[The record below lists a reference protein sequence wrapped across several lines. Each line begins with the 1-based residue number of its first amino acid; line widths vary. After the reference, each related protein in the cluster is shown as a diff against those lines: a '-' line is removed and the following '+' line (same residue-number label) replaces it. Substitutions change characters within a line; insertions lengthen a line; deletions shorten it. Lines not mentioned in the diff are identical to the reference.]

1 MVDLSQLL
9 TLCKKIISLSDIWF
23 LSHTNR
29 FLTLHDGRT
38 FPPFKLSDS
47 AHDYL
52 GRIKAV
58 EERVLFL
65 EGLSPEYFLGGVSF
79 NFFIFPSLL
88 WSSRGQEVRK
98 GNHIYAW
105 VVWFSPFHLSSNHTV
120 FIAISEQ
127 LLYARAVPECINMG
141 HSLYP
146 IRILIG

>member
-1 MVDLSQLL
+1 MADLSQLL
-9 TLCKKIISLSDIWF
+9 TLWKKIISLSDIWF
-23 LSHTNR
+23 LSQTNR
-29 FLTLHDGRT
+29 FLTLHDGHT

-98 GNHIYAW
+98 GNHIYA
-105 VVWFSPFHLSSNHTV
+105 
-120 FIAISEQ
+120 
-127 LLYARAVPECINMG
+127 
-141 HSLYP
+141 
-146 IRILIG
+146 